1 MFSKATRL
9 FTLLSAAVLLSACS
23 QSVFTKFNQQDIS
36 VKEKFY
42 LSSNNYRELISLYRD
57 SLKEKEDPV
66 IRYKLAESY
75 YSVGDSRS
83 SQLYLEP
90 LLTSKDKKAN
100 IQDALLLQ
108 IKNNLHSGDYR
119 QAIDNAENM
128 LLSYPNNGETY
139 NLLGIAYAKLGNYK
153 QAKDNFNKARS
164 YFVDDVKVLN
174 NLAMIEILQKNYA
187 GAVDILLPQYANGV
201 KDSRLV
207 HNLVFALVKKGDKK
221 YALDIIEKESLS
233 KNPEILVGE
242 LQNAKHY
249 SK

>member
-1 MFSKATRL
+1 MFSKTMRL
-9 FTLLSAAVLLSACS
+9 CTLLSAALLLSACS

-42 LSSNNYRELISLYRD
+42 LSSNNYRELISLYRE
-57 SLKEKEDPV
+57 SLKQKEEPA

-75 YSVGDSRS
+75 YSIGDSRS

-100 IQDALLLQ
+100 VQDALLLQ

-119 QAIDNAENM
+119 QAVENADNM
-128 LLSYPNNGETY
+128 LLSYPNNGEAY
-139 NLLGIAYAKLGNYK
+139 NLLGIAYAKLGDYK

-174 NLAMIEILQKNYA
+174 NLAMIDILQKNYA
-187 GAVDILLPQYANGV
+187 GAVDILLPQYTNGV
-201 KDSRLV
+201 KDNRLV

-221 YALDIIEKESLS
+221 YALDIIEKENLS
-233 KNPEILVGE
+233 EAPEALVEE
-242 LQNAKHY
+242 LKSAKHI

>member
-1 MFSKATRL
+1 MFSKTMRL
-9 FTLLSAAVLLSACS
+9 CTLLSAALLLSACS

-42 LSSNNYRELISLYRD
+42 LSSNNYRELISLYRE
-57 SLKEKEDPV
+57 SLKQKEDPA

-75 YSVGDSRS
+75 YSIGDSRS

-100 IQDALLLQ
+100 VQDALLLQ
-108 IKNNLHSGDYR
+108 IKNNLHNGDYR
-119 QAIDNAENM
+119 QAVENADNM
-128 LLSYPNNGETY
+128 LLSYPNNGEAY
-139 NLLGIAYAKLGNYK
+139 NLLGIAYAKLGDYK

-174 NLAMIEILQKNYA
+174 NLAMIDILQKNYA
-187 GAVDILLPQYANGV
+187 GAVDILLPQYTNGV
-201 KDSRLV
+201 KDNRLV

-221 YALDIIEKESLS
+221 YALDIIEKENLS
-233 KNPEILVGE
+233 ETPEALVEE
-242 LQNAKHY
+242 LKSAKHI